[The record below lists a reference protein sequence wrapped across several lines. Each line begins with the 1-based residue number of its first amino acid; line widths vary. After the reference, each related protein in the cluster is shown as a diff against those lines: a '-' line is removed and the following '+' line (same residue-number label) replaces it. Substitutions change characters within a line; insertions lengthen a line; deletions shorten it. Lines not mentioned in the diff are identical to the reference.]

1 MNSISDESLNLLK
14 NMLIRNPTYRYN
26 ATECLYHSWFKNIDD
41 LLVEDNITSNDI
53 NKNNKKENNFKI
65 KISEYNEEKEKN
77 EFNKINNIIND
88 FNLLQVS
95 PPRSIKLS
103 SKRNLNNIEKYHK
116 KNLIYQ
122 SFKYI
127 HHYLRKKY
135 YLMEEMEYLKD
146 LFDKNKIN
154 DEINFEK
161 TIFCFK
167 KYCGY
172 NNNLINDLILDDQIS
187 DKLKNEVN
195 EGKLNLIQFQNF
207 LIKEKGNDIND
218 KLWKAFSNLDINQ
231 NKNELIKCLNEVQE
245 NSKLKK
251 YFNEIINE
259 MNNHQ
264 LKENYLFFEYK
275 GLIENA
281 VNKIENEKISNKCE
295 F

>member
-1 MNSISDESLNLLK
+1 M
-14 NMLIRNPTYRYN
+14 
-26 ATECLYHSWFKNIDD
+26 
-41 LLVEDNITSNDI
+41 
-53 NKNNKKENNFKI
+53 
-65 KISEYNEEKEKN
+65 
-77 EFNKINNIIND
+77 
-88 FNLLQVS
+88 
-95 PPRSIKLS
+95 
-103 SKRNLNNIEKYHK
+103 
-116 KNLIYQ
+116 
-122 SFKYI
+122 
-127 HHYLRKKY
+127 
-135 YLMEEMEYLKD
+135 
-146 LFDKNKIN
+146 
-154 DEINFEK
+154 
-161 TIFCFK
+161 
-167 KYCGY
+167 
-172 NNNLINDLILDDQIS
+172 INDLILDDQIS

-259 MNNHQ
+259 MNDHQ

>member
-1 MNSISDESLNLLK
+1 M
-14 NMLIRNPTYRYN
+14 
-26 ATECLYHSWFKNIDD
+26 
-41 LLVEDNITSNDI
+41 
-53 NKNNKKENNFKI
+53 
-65 KISEYNEEKEKN
+65 
-77 EFNKINNIIND
+77 
-88 FNLLQVS
+88 
-95 PPRSIKLS
+95 
-103 SKRNLNNIEKYHK
+103 
-116 KNLIYQ
+116 
-122 SFKYI
+122 
-127 HHYLRKKY
+127 
-135 YLMEEMEYLKD
+135 
-146 LFDKNKIN
+146 
-154 DEINFEK
+154 
-161 TIFCFK
+161 FK

-259 MNNHQ
+259 MNKHQ

-281 VNKIENEKISNKCE
+281 LKKIENKKINMNFKINSSFLSNINY
-295 F
+295 